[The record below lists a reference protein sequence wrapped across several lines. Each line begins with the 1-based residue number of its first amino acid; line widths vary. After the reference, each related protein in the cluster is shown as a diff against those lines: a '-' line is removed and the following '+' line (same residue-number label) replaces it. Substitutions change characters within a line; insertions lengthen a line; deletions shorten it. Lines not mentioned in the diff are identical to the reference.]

1 MWAMAGTI
9 VIIVVIVVMIPVAV
23 LISGAVGAALLGGL
37 INSDND
43 HNNEGSELYALQ
55 YPETR

>member
-1 MWAMAGTI
+1 
-9 VIIVVIVVMIPVAV
+9 VIVVMIPVAV